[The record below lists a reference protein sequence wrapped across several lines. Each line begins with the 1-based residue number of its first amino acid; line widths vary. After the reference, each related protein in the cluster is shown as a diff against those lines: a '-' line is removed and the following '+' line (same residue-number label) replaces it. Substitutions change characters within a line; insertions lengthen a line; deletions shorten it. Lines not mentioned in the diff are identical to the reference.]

1 VRGLRRFAH
10 RVLIAN
16 VEGDDKVP
24 HWSAALV
31 QGGAEALDNPAELA
45 VQQESLLSGDTI
57 LFPHVSATFKQR
69 PVSALLETPSAL
81 VSVAESL
88 KLPPEG
94 MPILGIPWAITMPR
108 LALPPRPIHYED
120 AGSLEAQL
128 ISQLRGGL
136 GGWTNVEVLFREPGA
151 SFLNHIRI
159 AHSRPWLT
167 SVGADVPRFVA
178 QKLFAP
184 TV

>member
-94 MPILGIPWAITMPR
+94 KADSWDPVGDY
-108 LALPPRPIHYED
+108 H
-120 AGSLEAQL
+120 
-128 ISQLRGGL
+128 
-136 GGWTNVEVLFREPGA
+136 A
-151 SFLNHIRI
+151 SFNT
-159 AHSRPWLT
+159 APSTHSL
-167 SVGADVPRFVA
+167 
-178 QKLFAP
+178 
-184 TV
+184 